1 MMTSHINSFVNIIVV
16 VAMIVGGVGVMNI
29 MYVSVMERQREIGI
43 RRAIGAK
50 PRTILFQFL
59 IESTF
64 ITVCGGIL
72 GIIVG
77 YFAVGYVEDIIG
89 FAAIPT
95 LTSYFYAVVTTI
107 LTGIVFGMLPAIK
120 ASKLDPIKAIYK

>member
-1 MMTSHINSFVNIIVV
+1 
-16 VAMIVGGVGVMNI
+16 

-59 IESTF
+59 VEATV

-72 GIIVG
+72 GMIVG
-77 YFAVGYVEDIIG
+77 YFAIDYVGGMIG
-89 FAAIPT
+89 FAPIPT
-95 LTSYFYAVVTTI
+95 VSSFVYASITTV
-107 LTGIVFGMLPAIK
+107 LTGIVFGMVPAIK
-120 ASKLDPIKAIYK
+120 AAKLDPIKAIYK